1 MSNQH
6 TPGAVMKDGLFLRFS
21 GVRFPVPC
29 ACELY
34 SGPSSAIIYAV
45 PQGADSFGSP
55 GGNGLKKTT
64 KIILCAACVLTL
76 AAAALGAVRI
86 CRHETDQDEA
96 LRELSEQAAEL
107 REKRHASA
115 AERAAAEE
123 AAEGL
128 ERRVTCLE
136 VRAERAEADYAW
148 FAIGNSITV
157 HAPNEVWWNGIG
169 MAASAEDRDYVHL
182 VAEQLSGLYG
192 KTAVHPLY
200 CYAWET
206 AKDRSGELAM
216 LDPYLDPQLQLVTIQ
231 LGENAED
238 LTTFG
243 QDFEALIRYVQD
255 RAPQARILV
264 IGDFWSSG
272 DRDRM
277 KQEAAEKT
285 GAGFVS
291 LEEIRD
297 NPEYQAGIGAVVYD
311 AEGNSHTVENADVAG
326 HPGDRGMQYIADRVV
341 EALKG
346 EP

>member
-1 MSNQH
+1 M
-6 TPGAVMKDGLFLRFS
+6 
-21 GVRFPVPC
+21 
-29 ACELY
+29 
-34 SGPSSAIIYAV
+34 
-45 PQGADSFGSP
+45 
-55 GGNGLKKTT
+55 KKTT
-64 KIILCAACVLTL
+64 KTILCAACALVL

-96 LRELSEQAAEL
+96 LRELSEQVTAL
-107 REKRHASA
+107 REKRQASA
-115 AERAAAEE
+115 EERAAAEE
-123 AAEGL
+123 TAAGL
-128 ERRVTCLE
+128 ERRVTRLE
-136 VRAERAEADYAW
+136 VRAERMEADYTW

-182 VAEQLSGLYG
+182 VAEQLTGLYG

-206 AKDRSGELAM
+206 AEDRSGELDM
-216 LDPYLDPQLQLVTIQ
+216 LDPYLDPQLRLVTIQ
-231 LGENAED
+231 LGENTED

-243 QDFEALIRYVQD
+243 QDFETLIRYVQE
-255 RAPQARILV
+255 RAPEARVLV

-272 DRDRM
+272 DRDQM

-291 LEEIRD
+291 LEGIRD
-297 NPEYQAGIGAVVYD
+297 DPEYQAGIGAVVYD
-311 AEGNSHTVENADVAG
+311 AEGNPHTVENVDVAG

>member
-1 MSNQH
+1 M
-6 TPGAVMKDGLFLRFS
+6 
-21 GVRFPVPC
+21 
-29 ACELY
+29 
-34 SGPSSAIIYAV
+34 
-45 PQGADSFGSP
+45 
-55 GGNGLKKTT
+55 KKTT
-64 KIILCAACVLTL
+64 KAILCAACALVL
-76 AAAALGAVRI
+76 AAATLGAVRI

-96 LRELSEQAAEL
+96 LRELSVQMTAL
-107 REKRHASA
+107 REKRQASA
-115 AERAAAEE
+115 EERAAAEE
-123 AAEGL
+123 TATGL
-128 ERRVTCLE
+128 EHRVTRLE
-136 VRAERAEADYAW
+136 VRAERMEADYTW

-182 VAEQLSGLYG
+182 VAEQLTGLYG

-206 AKDRSGELAM
+206 AEDRSGELDM
-216 LDPYLDPQLQLVTIQ
+216 LDPYLDPQLRLVTIQ
-231 LGENAED
+231 LGENTED
-238 LTTFG
+238 LTTFSR
-243 QDFEALIRYVQD
+243 DFEALIRYVQE
-255 RAPQARILV
+255 RAPQAKILV
-264 IGDFWSSG
+264 IGDFWGSG

-285 GAGFVS
+285 GAVFVS

-297 NPEYQAGIGAVVYD
+297 DPEYQAGIGAVVYD
-311 AEGNSHTVENADVAG
+311 AEGTPHTVENADVAG